1 MITEIIFII
10 LTFLITGYGIYRYGG
25 NEVAGQEIVAPGNG
39 GVQNDVNI
47 PIVQNNDNNNI
58 HINPNININ
67 NINNENNGNNDTKF
81 FKNQVIGIIERK
93 EEKKNIDWGDLET
106 TARGIE
112 NCFTYEGKSK
122 VQDPL
127 EQIKNILN
135 EEKLK
140 RGEKAVNNWLERNNV
155 NIENRNIQEI
165 VDQFHN
171 SEENGYKFEGEDFSF
186 SKFLLTHKEIESII
200 GKIKPCIV
208 LQNQENKFKQLER
221 QFQMEEEE
229 KKKEEEKFLEEEKRL
244 KEIEK
249 KAKEAERKIVDE
261 PQDGNPDV
269 TTICFRYP
277 DGVTTKNRKF
287 LKSNKIQNLYDYV
300 TSLGNSIYSEEGH
313 NSFSLYKPFPPK
325 KYEQMENT
333 LEQEELCPNAVI
345 QIKEE

>member
-171 SEENGYKFEGEDFSF
+171 SEENGYKFEGENFSF
-186 SKFLLTHKEIESII
+186 TKFLLTHKEIETII

-208 LQNQENKFKQLER
+208 LQNQENEFKQLER
-221 QFQMEEEE
+221 QFQKEEKE
-229 KKKEEEKFLEEEKRL
+229 KKKEE
-244 KEIEK
+244 
-249 KAKEAERKIVDE
+249 
-261 PQDGNPDV
+261 
-269 TTICFRYP
+269 
-277 DGVTTKNRKF
+277 
-287 LKSNKIQNLYDYV
+287 
-300 TSLGNSIYSEEGH
+300 
-313 NSFSLYKPFPPK
+313 
-325 KYEQMENT
+325 
-333 LEQEELCPNAVI
+333 
-345 QIKEE
+345 